1 MAKGGKMKRILFAL
15 IVLAV
20 LVPAA
25 ALAYPVQ
32 EISYQLKDVK
42 PDGRFTAIV
51 SYRAYDSSGGI
62 PPALREAYLR
72 TPLGAVVRKE
82 FLKRKYYCD
91 ADKLLKDLQG
101 APEQNVQFA
110 RRVDKLAATI
120 KRIRSRL
127 DRKAL
132 RNAERCSRS
141 RIGEGTVQVDARPVY
156 DELIPAVFYMF
167 LGKGAQKGAV
177 GSLQFIGMPD
187 ENSAVVKE
195 LPITVR
201 QTRVPLVMSYFNEP
215 TEGKYGYKFVVPTG
229 PIAGLNISIAEVRAV
244 VRGTSLE
251 KRQVTCSK
259 RKRGRCVRKKV
270 KKTNV
275 FWMTPPKC
283 PPSGKLSFLGFFG
296 FDDPIPDVTKTVEL
310 SCPNFKA

>member
-1 MAKGGKMKRILFAL
+1 
-15 IVLAV
+15 
-20 LVPAA
+20 
-25 ALAYPVQ
+25 
-32 EISYQLKDVK
+32 
-42 PDGRFTAIV
+42 
-51 SYRAYDSSGGI
+51 
-62 PPALREAYLR
+62 
-72 TPLGAVVRKE
+72 
-82 FLKRKYYCD
+82 
-91 ADKLLKDLQG
+91 
-101 APEQNVQFA
+101 
-110 RRVDKLAATI
+110 VDKLAATI

-127 DRKAL
+127 GQKAL

-141 RIGEGTVQVDARPVY
+141 RVGEGTAQVDARPLY

-167 LGKGAQKGAV
+167 LGKGTQKDAV

-201 QTRVPLVMSYFNEP
+201 QTRVPLVMNYFTEP
-215 TEGKYGYKFVVPTG
+215 TEGKYGYKYVIPTG
-229 PIAGLNISIAEVRAV
+229 PIAGLNINIAEVRAV
-244 VRGTSLE
+244 VRGTSLA
-251 KRQVTCSK
+251 KKKVTCSK

-275 FWMTPPKC
+275 FWMTTPKC

-296 FDDPIPDVTKTVEL
+296 FDDPIPDITKTVEL

>member
-1 MAKGGKMKRILFAL
+1 MAKGGEMKRIPFAL
-15 IVLAV
+15 IVLAL

-25 ALAYPVQ
+25 ALANPVE
-32 EISYQLKDVK
+32 EISYELKDVK

-51 SYRAYDSSGGI
+51 SYRGYDSSGGI
-62 PPALREAYLR
+62 PPALRDAYLR
-72 TPLGAVVRKE
+72 IPLGAVVRKE
-82 FLKRKYYCD
+82 FLKKKYYCD
-91 ADKLLKDLQG
+91 GEKLLKDLQV
-101 APEQNVQFA
+101 APEQNVQFT

-120 KRIRSRL
+120 KRIRARL
-127 DRKAL
+127 DQKAL

-141 RIGEGTVQVDARPVY
+141 RVGEGTAQVDARPFF

-167 LGKGAQKGAV
+167 LGKGTEKGAV

-187 ENSAVVKE
+187 ENSAVVKK
-195 LPITVR
+195 LPITAQ
-201 QTRVPLVMSYFNEP
+201 QTRVPLVMNFFNEP
-215 TEGKYGYKFVVPTG
+215 TEGKYGYKYVIPTG

-251 KRQVTCSK
+251 KKKVTCSK

-275 FWMTPPKC
+275 FWMTTPKC

-296 FDDPIPDVTKTVEL
+296 FDDPIPDITKTVEL